1 MSLAVAYSAIFFQ
14 RDGRLSNRSE
24 PEASGRRRL
33 MYGTGVQLPPFQSQD
48 MKQWSSVLIAGFFA
62 SLAPFAVKDFD
73 RKVRKERKETCYRD
87 FV

>member
-1 MSLAVAYSAIFFQ
+1 
-14 RDGRLSNRSE
+14 
-24 PEASGRRRL
+24 